1 MKHKMKVSVYLL
13 SSLALAG
20 CASGHL
26 KSESRRQTSEVPKI
40 ERLFI
45 SLNVENRN
53 FNQTLAAGVERA
65 LKSSL
70 VDCGVA
76 SHFMRRDP
84 LDLKPAD
91 SLKKAISAFRPDA
104 ILFITRTGGQVLVG
118 QGGNQYSVD
127 LMLRLRGVTP
137 NIEYWTAKS
146 EAQIL
151 TANMFIDD
159 GKSGEKLG
167 AKFLE
172 LMRADVVICRK

>member
-70 VDCGVA
+70 VDFCVA
-76 SHFMRRDP
+76 
-84 LDLKPAD
+84 
-91 SLKKAISAFRPDA
+91 
-104 ILFITRTGGQVLVG
+104 
-118 QGGNQYSVD
+118 
-127 LMLRLRGVTP
+127 
-137 NIEYWTAKS
+137 
-146 EAQIL
+146 
-151 TANMFIDD
+151 
-159 GKSGEKLG
+159 
-167 AKFLE
+167 
-172 LMRADVVICRK
+172 